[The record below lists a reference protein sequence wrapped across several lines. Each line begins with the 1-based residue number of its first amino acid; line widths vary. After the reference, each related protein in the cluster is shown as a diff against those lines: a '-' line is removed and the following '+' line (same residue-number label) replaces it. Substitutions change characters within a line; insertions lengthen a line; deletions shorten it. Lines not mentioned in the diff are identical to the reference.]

1 MTGLFSRF
9 PATMSKPAWRTLG
22 RGVFVS
28 QNRMMFALRPQ
39 PTLNSAG
46 QVALKVRFVALMRWF
61 FVGFLIFAE
70 TFLATRVW
78 AGWRPQAVARVVAV
92 QIFFAPR
99 LMGFALGFAIVATF
113 LAERM
118 VRWIARPLCRKW
130 LSPMRGLPPES
141 ELPLYLKVGET
152 IETPIRGRRK
162 TEHGWEPGWLI
173 LTDRR
178 LFWLSG
184 IWQMTAWELDRPLLD
199 TNPAE
204 FLHQGT
210 APRWLGGY
218 VVGMPGRLFVAMAP
232 GVASDTTTWHE
243 VAIADPDAV
252 IQRFGTTEHS
262 PNAEA
267 DEQQV
272 GEAAI
277 KSTRRLPLV
286 SGLNRRRPGQS
297 PLEVRGIALPPRR
310 VVKPKPVPAA
320 SPNTVGLSRSVQAD
334 PLTLHGVTLP
344 PRRQTS

>member
-1 MTGLFSRF
+1 MMVLFSRF
-9 PATMSKPAWRTLG
+9 PATMSKPVWRTLG
-22 RGVFVS
+22 RCVFVS

-39 PTLNSAG
+39 SSLNCAG

-99 LMGFALGFAIVATF
+99 LMGFALGFAFVATL

-118 VRWIARPLCRKW
+118 VRWIARPLSRSW
-130 LSPMRGLPPES
+130 LAPTRGLPPES

-184 IWQMTAWELDRPLLD
+184 VWQMTGWELDRTLL
-199 TNPAE
+199 NISH
-204 FLHQGT
+204 LHQGP

-218 VVGMPGRLFVAMAP
+218 VVGMPGRLFVQTAP
-232 GVASDTTTWHE
+232 DKASGTTIRQE
-243 VAIADPDAV
+243 VAIADPDALL
-252 IQRFGTTEHS
+252 
-262 PNAEA
+262 
-267 DEQQV
+267 
-272 GEAAI
+272 
-277 KSTRRLPLV
+277 RRLGLTKQLV
-286 SGLNRRRPGQS
+286 DTGHEPSGAEVATKPPRHLPSVRALNQRKPGQS
-297 PLEVRGIALPPRR
+297 PLEEREITLPPRR
-310 VVKPKPVPAA
+310 VPKPKPVPAGMPKVA
-320 SPNTVGLSRSVQAD
+320 GLSSSAQAD
-334 PLTLHGVTLP
+334 PLVLRGVTLP